1 MRNTKLTLCLF
12 FSTLFCQLL
21 ALQVAL
27 PLAASSS
34 PYNNNPSSCID
45 NEVNIIL
52 DDFDHFSD
60 KSIVQPVVDVGV
72 RGGGSAAAVFDD
84 VGVDTKTRDVILRFL
99 HTKTNKNKGTKKQNG
114 KFVNDDTFHIQG
126 WRWHFMS
133 LIRDS
138 KRLERLSSYL
148 ANSLLDETWDATEST
163 AGLDALHRA
172 ATYVVNFNMAGL
184 YRIQS
189 GMFLSFLREHL
200 CDNDSFSQYVDEGG
214 DDDVTAEEIEAFRKV
229 IDTIDDYRIQS
240 ENIGR
245 ELVSTLLCTVVVQ
258 RAATLKSPTL
268 STIKHHPQ
276 YELAKAV
283 SISTSSQQKKQLL
296 DDIIHSSRKLVDQ
309 LSLMRQIQETLIV
322 PAIARVVPPKV
333 QKSFNN
339 RVLLNLG
346 VFESRLHLVGMHDA
360 VWESELDAEMKAF
373 ESEIPYVARMM
384 IERWRQ
390 SLYIPKAGALDYGL
404 AKS

>member
-1 MRNTKLTLCLF
+1 MRNTKLILCLF

-34 PYNNNPSSCID
+34 PNNNNPSSCID
-45 NEVNIIL
+45 NEVNIIF

-60 KSIVQPVVDVGV
+60 KSIVPPLLDVGV
-72 RGGGSAAAVFDD
+72 RGGGSAASVFDD
-84 VGVDTKTRDVILRFL
+84 VGVDTKTRDVIHRFL
-99 HTKTNKNKGTKKQNG
+99 RTKTSKNKGTKKQNG
-114 KFVNDDTFHIQG
+114 KFVNNDTFHIQG

-200 CDNDSFSQYVDEGG
+200 CDNDSLSQYVGEGG
-214 DDDVTAEEIEAFRKV
+214 DTDVTAEEIEAFRKV
-229 IDTIDDYRIQS
+229 VETIDDYRIQS

-258 RAATLKSPTL
+258 RAATLTDSNHRL
-268 STIKHHPQ
+268 C
-276 YELAKAV
+276 
-283 SISTSSQQKKQLL
+283 
-296 DDIIHSSRKLVDQ
+296 
-309 LSLMRQIQETLIV
+309 
-322 PAIARVVPPKV
+322 PP
-333 QKSFNN
+333 
-339 RVLLNLG
+339 
-346 VFESRLHLVGMHDA
+346 
-360 VWESELDAEMKAF
+360 
-373 ESEIPYVARMM
+373 
-384 IERWRQ
+384 
-390 SLYIPKAGALDYGL
+390 
-404 AKS
+404 